1 MTVSSDDRQ
10 TQFTIRIPTEDVVY
24 EKDQK
29 QNSSTPGFEVL
40 EQSGSLDY
48 PIEEIT
54 KNSDL
59 PQVLLVEDNDDLRT
73 YIKVQLT
80 GLYDV
85 QEATNGNGAFEM
97 AIAAVPDL
105 IITDLMM
112 PEMNGEELVEALRDD
127 PKTQHIPI
135 VMLTARADHESNLSN
150 IRKGADHYVNK
161 PFEMAELKVRVE
173 SLLEQRKRIR
183 EHHQTQFLIEPKSES
198 ISSYDDRFLQEVGD
212 LLQHNLGNSDFTVDE
227 FAQQMNMSRVQLHR
241 KMKAIIGYNASDFI
255 RQYRLKKAY
264 EYLLN
269 KKGTVSEIA
278 YDVGFS
284 NLSYFTKAFK
294 MVYKIT
300 PSKLLG

>member
-1 MTVSSDDRQ
+1 M
-10 TQFTIRIPTEDVVY
+10 
-24 EKDQK
+24 
-29 QNSSTPGFEVL
+29 
-40 EQSGSLDY
+40 DY